1 MKNSFAK
8 KLLSIVL
15 ASSMLASTP
24 GHVIAEEDLTFFLA
38 QESTESGG
46 FGAASEGSEFT
57 DPVPAS
63 VPEVPAA
70 SEEPTAAVDSS
81 ADFSDSGSSE
91 TAGTDAAAQA
101 AAVDSSAEAAA
112 IQPETAA
119 AAVSSE
125 QGGYTDSAEPASLPG
140 MEDEIAV
147 DSDSSEGFVEENLT
161 ERTLDVQMY
170 TQRLYEQQNVPTH
183 ELKNVNELWQ
193 WQFARNP
200 EPNTNPS
207 QDALNIQIKG
217 YLPEDVTASAGFMLF
232 DEEDTYP
239 ETAIASIDV
248 SLVRADG
255 SEYLPEAPLDL
266 IVSGR
271 PIGQAIAK
279 GDSYFIVYAHDEY
292 NAMESSLP
300 M

>member
-1 MKNSFAK
+1 
-8 KLLSIVL
+8 
-15 ASSMLASTP
+15 MLASTP
-24 GHVIAEEDLTFFLA
+24 GNIIAQEDLTLLA
-38 QESTESGG
+38 QESTESGD

-70 SEEPTAAVDSS
+70 SEEPAAAADSP

-112 IQPETAA
+112 IQPETA

-183 ELKNVNELWQ
+183 ELKTVNELWQ
-193 WQFARNP
+193 WLFARERKPPLAYTVCWYPPPAFESRSDPNP
-200 EPNTNPS
+200 AVLRVFRTRQE
-207 QDALNIQIKG
+207 
-217 YLPEDVTASAGFMLF
+217 YLLW
-232 DEEDTYP
+232 
-239 ETAIASIDV
+239 IAS
-248 SLVRADG
+248 VRGDPNKH
-255 SEYLPEAPLDL
+255 SPHFQNTPECSY
-266 IVSGR
+266 SGR
-271 PIGQAIAK
+271 RPYPG
-279 GDSYFIVYAHDEY
+279 GH
-292 NAMESSLP
+292 
-300 M
+300 